1 MRRLSYKDELVDY
14 LKRNISKG
22 YTLDSLKFALANQG
36 YSKVSIDQAI
46 DQMNKELAEQVPPIV
61 KEKPKITY
69 ELYDDKNRKV
79 RFNKSDFWDNVKSV
93 FKKREY

>member
-1 MRRLSYKDELVDY
+1 MF
-14 LKRNISKG
+14 
-22 YTLDSLKFALANQG
+22 TLNGDFSAINSHIFIDSLKFALLNQG

-69 ELYDDKNRKV
+69 ELYDEKNRKV
-79 RFNKSDFWDNVKSV
+79 RFNQSDFWVKLKSV